1 MKLVNYRNEKSVLF
15 ISGMFAGSW
24 TWEKCHEKIIGNH
37 ILVEE
42 PLMGISNNVGVLV
55 DTIANRLEEFSEPV
69 TVVGNSLGGYVALA
83 LAERVPQKVE
93 QVLISG
99 SAGFS
104 KIHLDIKD
112 CLSREGVPRLGD
124 RLAELIC
131 YDNSKAL
138 PEDKERLIADLTA
151 HLRNMLGLFRGCNQ
165 VQASDLL
172 GKIHCPVRAL
182 WGEHDVVSPFDD
194 ARGVLEQFGVESTL
208 IPRCGHSPMYESPEI
223 FAEWVNQC
231 LLDSGNFVQAA

>member
-1 MKLVNYRNEKSVLF
+1 
-15 ISGMFAGSW
+15 
-24 TWEKCHEKIIGNH
+24 
-37 ILVEE
+37 
-42 PLMGISNNVGVLV
+42 
-55 DTIANRLEEFSEPV
+55 
-69 TVVGNSLGGYVALA
+69 
-83 LAERVPQKVE
+83 
-93 QVLISG
+93 
-99 SAGFS
+99 
-104 KIHLDIKD
+104 
-112 CLSREGVPRLGD
+112 
-124 RLAELIC
+124 
-131 YDNSKAL
+131 
-138 PEDKERLIADLTA
+138 
-151 HLRNMLGLFRGCNQ
+151 MLGLFRGCNQ